1 MLTYANNR
9 TRVNVCETKNARTH
23 QKLIF
28 VENTT
33 YTLKFSEF
41 GLAEAIVEGLDAIGF
56 EKPTPVQEQ
65 AIPIIMQ
72 KRDLIACAQTGT
84 GKTAAFLL
92 PMIDAIIKE
101 PHAGMGIKAL
111 IIAPTRELAIQI
123 DQQLQGLAYFANL
136 SSIAVYGGGS
146 GALFDQEKKA
156 LQKGA
161 DVVVAT
167 PGRLIAHLNM
177 GYVDFSELRFLIL
190 DEADRMLDMGFLPD
204 INRII
209 SNLPT
214 DRQSLLFSATMPDG
228 IRKLASGIL
237 RNPAQISLSVS
248 MPAANVKQSVF
259 LLHDNQK
266 IALIE
271 HLLENDDFPLV
282 LIFAGTRQLVKET
295 ERALSARHIS
305 VRAIHSDLSQEE
317 RNEVMNLFRAG
328 QIRVLV
334 ATDIASRGIDVDN
347 ISLVIN
353 FNVPSDAED
362 YIHRVGRTARA
373 ERTGE
378 AITFV
383 SPKEM
388 SKFRRIESLIGISIE
403 KRLLPAILGEG
414 VSTDTFEANIGTA
427 IGRNKRL
434 GNKKRGTSGKPAQ
447 RHLKPSRAEKDI
459 VQPHEGSGQN
469 KPQERR
475 AKKKKHRRPGKPG
488 GSIQST
494 A

>member
-1 MLTYANNR
+1 M
-9 TRVNVCETKNARTH
+9 
-23 QKLIF
+23 
-28 VENTT
+28 
-33 YTLKFSEF
+33 KFSDF
-41 GLAEAIVEGLDAIGF
+41 GLAEPLVEGLDAIGF

-92 PMIDAIIKE
+92 PVIDAIIKE
-101 PHAGMGIKAL
+101 SAPGNSIKAL

-123 DQQLQGLAYFANL
+123 DQQLQGLAYFANI

-146 GALFDQEKKA
+146 GALFEQEKKA
-156 LQKGA
+156 LQQGA

-167 PGRLIAHLNM
+167 PGRLIAHLNL
-177 GYVDFSELRFLIL
+177 GYVDFGDLRFLVL

-204 INRII
+204 IHRII
-209 SNLPT
+209 SHLPA

-237 RNPAQISLSVS
+237 RQPEQISLSVS
-248 MPAANVKQSVF
+248 KPAENVRQSAYVV
-259 LLHDNQK
+259 HEDQK
-266 IALIE
+266 IRLIE
-271 HLLENDDFPLV
+271 HLLQNDDFPLV
-282 LIFAGTRQLVKET
+282 LIFAGTRQLVKDAEW
-295 ERALSARHIS
+295 ALKSRRVN

-353 FNVPSDAED
+353 YNVPADAED
-362 YIHRVGRTARA
+362 YVHRVGRTARA

-383 SPKEM
+383 SQKEF
-388 SKFRRIESLIGISIE
+388 SKFRRIESLLGITIE
-403 KRLLPAILGEG
+403 KRTIPASIGEG
-414 VSTDTFEANIGTA
+414 PQQQDNAPSEIGQKQPNKKGRRGSERSGPRRAGSRHRDDKNPSERPQHNKGQGTA
-427 IGRNKRL
+427 SAEGVRRKP
-434 GNKKRGTSGKPAQ
+434 KKRRKP
-447 RHLKPSRAEKDI
+447 RNPD
-459 VQPHEGSGQN
+459 GSNQN
-469 KPQERR
+469 
-475 AKKKKHRRPGKPG
+475 
-488 GSIQST
+488 T

>member
-1 MLTYANNR
+1 M
-9 TRVNVCETKNARTH
+9 
-23 QKLIF
+23 
-28 VENTT
+28 
-33 YTLKFSEF
+33 KFSDF
-41 GLAEAIVEGLDAIGF
+41 GLAEPIVEGLDAIGF
-56 EKPTPVQEQ
+56 EKPTPVQQQ

-92 PMIDAIIKE
+92 PIMDAIIRE
-101 PHAGMGIKAL
+101 PNHGTGIKAL

-123 DQQLQGLAYFANL
+123 DQQLEGLAYFANV

-146 GALFDQEKKA
+146 GSLFDQEKKA

-177 GYVDFSELRFLIL
+177 GYVDFSELRFLVL

-204 INRII
+204 IHRII
-209 SNLPT
+209 SNLPP
-214 DRQSLLFSATMPDG
+214 DRQGLLFSATMPDG

-237 RNPAQISLSVS
+237 KNPEQINLAVS
-248 MPAANVKQSVF
+248 KPAENVKQSVF
-259 LLHDNQK
+259 LVHEDQK

-271 HLLENDDFPLV
+271 HLLGNDDYPLV

-295 ERALSARHIS
+295 ERALKNRRLM

-353 FNVPSDAED
+353 YNVPADAED
-362 YIHRVGRTARA
+362 YVHRVGRTARA
-373 ERTGE
+373 ARTGE

-383 SPKEM
+383 SPKEFG
-388 SKFRRIESLIGISIE
+388 KFRRIETMLGMSIAKHIIPQELGVGIPIE
-403 KRLLPAILGEG
+403 DYENYKGKGEG
-414 VSTDTFEANIGTA
+414 RDKQ
-427 IGRNKRL
+427 RR
-434 GNKKRGTSGKPAQ
+434 KKRPVHPGKSTGERGRSPISKVDQ
-447 RHLKPSRAEKDI
+447 
-459 VQPHEGSGQN
+459 QN
-469 KPQERR
+469 KNREPENQ
-475 AKKKKHRRPGKPG
+475 AQGQQKKKRRRPPRKSG
-488 GSIQST
+488 GTNQSN

>member
-1 MLTYANNR
+1 MPPLLDYLCKKT
-9 TRVNVCETKNARTH
+9 TH
-23 QKLIF
+23 
-28 VENTT
+28 
-33 YTLKFSEF
+33 TLKFSDF
-41 GLAEAIVEGLDAIGF
+41 GLADPIVEGLDAIGF

-92 PMIDAIIKE
+92 PIVDTIIRDPDHGK
-101 PHAGMGIKAL
+101 GIKAL

-123 DQQLQGLAYFANL
+123 DQQLEGLAYFANV

-146 GALFDQEKKA
+146 GSLFDQEKKA

-177 GYVDFSELRFLIL
+177 GYVDFGELRFLVL

-204 INRII
+204 IHRII
-209 SNLPT
+209 NNLPA

-237 RNPAQISLSVS
+237 RNPEQINLAVS
-248 MPAANVKQSVF
+248 KPAENVKQSAF
-259 LLHDNQK
+259 LLHEDQK

-271 HLLENDDFPLV
+271 NLLENDDFPLV

-295 ERALSARHIS
+295 EKALKSKRMS
-305 VRAIHSDLSQEE
+305 VRAIHSDLSQED

-362 YIHRVGRTARA
+362 YVHRVGRTARA
-373 ERTGE
+373 ARNGE

-383 SPKEM
+383 SPKEFG
-388 SKFRRIESLIGISIE
+388 KFRRIESMLGISIE
-403 KRLLPAILGEG
+403 KHALPSALGEG
-414 VSTDTFEANIGTA
+414 IPIGEYENHKTRGDGRDKQRRKKRSA
-427 IGRNKRL
+427 PSGRNTNERANRSQTSDFKRNNTEQ
-434 GNKKRGTSGKPAQ
+434 GSPVQAQPNKKKR
-447 RHLKPSRAEKDI
+447 
-459 VQPHEGSGQN
+459 
-469 KPQERR
+469 
-475 AKKKKHRRPGKPG
+475 RRPGKSG
-488 GSIQST
+488 GTIQNN

>member
-1 MLTYANNR
+1 M
-9 TRVNVCETKNARTH
+9 
-23 QKLIF
+23 
-28 VENTT
+28 
-33 YTLKFSEF
+33 KFSDF
-41 GLAEAIVEGLDAIGF
+41 GLAEPIVEGLDAIGF
-56 EKPTPVQEQ
+56 EKPTPVQQQ

-92 PMIDAIIKE
+92 PIMDAIIRE
-101 PHAGMGIKAL
+101 PNQGTGIKAL

-123 DQQLQGLAYFANL
+123 DQQLEGLAYFANV

-146 GALFDQEKKA
+146 GSLFDQEKKA

-177 GYVDFSELRFLIL
+177 GYVDFSELRFLVL
-190 DEADRMLDMGFLPD
+190 DEADRMLDMGFLPY
-204 INRII
+204 IHRII
-209 SNLPT
+209 SNLPS
-214 DRQSLLFSATMPDG
+214 DRQGLLFSATMPDG

-237 RNPAQISLSVS
+237 KNPEQINLAVS
-248 MPAANVKQSVF
+248 KPAENVKQSVF
-259 LLHDNQK
+259 LVHEDQK

-271 HLLENDDFPLV
+271 HLLGNDDFPLV

-295 ERALSARHIS
+295 ERALKNRRLS

-353 FNVPSDAED
+353 YNVPADAED
-362 YIHRVGRTARA
+362 YVHRVGRTARA
-373 ERTGE
+373 ARTGE

-383 SPKEM
+383 SPKEFG
-388 SKFRRIESLIGISIE
+388 KFRRIETMLGMSIE
-403 KRLLPAILGEG
+403 KHIIPQELGEG
-414 VSTDTFEANIGTA
+414 IPVEEYENHK
-427 IGRNKRL
+427 GRGEGRDNQRR
-434 GNKKRGTSGKPAQ
+434 KKRPSHSGKKPFEHGKSPNAQ
-447 RHLKPSRAEKDI
+447 KEQRNMKRAQEDTGRG
-459 VQPHEGSGQN
+459 QP
-469 KPQERR
+469 
-475 AKKKKHRRPGKPG
+475 KKKRRRPPRRSG
-488 GSIQST
+488 GTNQSN

>member
-1 MLTYANNR
+1 MRQKR
-9 TRVNVCETKNARTH
+9 T
-23 QKLIF
+23 F
-28 VENTT
+28 VENNLL
-33 YTLKFSEF
+33 TLKFSDF
-41 GLAEAIVEGLDAIGF
+41 GLAEPIVEGLDAIGF

-65 AIPIIMQ
+65 AIPLIMQ

-92 PMIDAIIKE
+92 PVVDAIIKD
-101 PHAGMGIKAL
+101 ADSGNGIKAL

-123 DQQLQGLAYFANL
+123 DQQLQGLAYFANI

-167 PGRLIAHLNM
+167 PGRLIAHLSM
-177 GYVDFSELRFLIL
+177 GYVDFSELRFLVL

-204 INRII
+204 IHRII
-209 SNLPT
+209 STLPT
-214 DRQSLLFSATMPDG
+214 ERQSLLFSATMPDG
-228 IRKLASGIL
+228 IRRLASGIL
-237 RNPAQISLSVS
+237 RNPEQISLSVS
-248 MPAANVKQSVF
+248 KPAENVKQSVF

-271 HLLENDDFPLV
+271 HLLENDDYPLV
-282 LIFAGTRQLVKET
+282 LIFAGTRQLVKDT
-295 ERALSARHIS
+295 ERALKGRGMS

-362 YIHRVGRTARA
+362 YVHRVGRTARA

-383 SPKEM
+383 SQKELG
-388 SKFRRIESLIGISIE
+388 KFRRIEELIGVQVA
-403 KRLLPAILGEG
+403 KRTLPSILGEG
-414 VSTDTFEANIGTA
+414 LPVESYESHSSRSKA
-427 IGRNKRL
+427 RNKSNHR
-434 GNKKRGTSGKPAQ
+434 KPAGSAGKRPERPARRTNQ
-447 RHLKPSRAEKDI
+447 REAEDQQLK
-459 VQPHEGSGQN
+459 GSGQN
-469 KPQERR
+469 HQEGGPK
-475 AKKKKHRRPGKPG
+475 AKKKRRRRPGKPG
-488 GSIQST
+488 GPIQSNS
-494 A
+494 